1 MAQSQATSKPRYP
14 QSFHLDEDGNQLVI
28 ETMRLGGYK
37 EKSALYRDAV
47 KQLNMKLKE
56 AKA

>member
-1 MAQSQATSKPRYP
+1 MAQSPAIKPRFP
-14 QSFHLDEDGNQLVI
+14 QSFHLDEDGNRMVL

>member
-1 MAQSQATSKPRYP
+1 MAQSPATSKPRYP